1 MSDYDILSSEIVND
15 PLTVGYSGMTDQ
27 QRYDA
32 LTTTGSPYGRPAP
45 ERTSIEANI
54 LFESID
60 RTEWTTA
67 APDAAFQARLD
78 RMLGLGN
85 ILVGPGSQGRT
96 ELLALFDNT
105 NWPTTR
111 STLINYVQNQV
122 QTRAQELGVRVT
134 MGLLQTI
141 RSNTGV

>member
-54 LFESID
+54 LF
-60 RTEWTTA
+60 A
-67 APDAAFQARLD
+67 L
-78 RMLGLGN
+78 LGKL
-85 ILVGPGSQGRT
+85 S
-96 ELLALFDNT
+96 
-105 NWPTTR
+105 
-111 STLINYVQNQV
+111 LIS
-122 QTRAQELGVRVT
+122 
-134 MGLLQTI
+134 
-141 RSNTGV
+141 SNVYNLSL